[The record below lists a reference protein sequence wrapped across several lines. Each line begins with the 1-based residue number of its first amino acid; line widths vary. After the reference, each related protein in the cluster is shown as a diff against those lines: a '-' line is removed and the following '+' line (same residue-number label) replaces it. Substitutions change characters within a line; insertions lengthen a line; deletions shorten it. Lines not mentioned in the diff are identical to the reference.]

1 MQITAATMTP
11 LSRPAARPGHRV
23 HPTPPAARAT
33 CHGKLLTWAFTA
45 FNSVRIVVYLPTLWT
60 IGASG
65 HSDQHSLFT
74 WAIFLGSNATLALWL
89 YEEGGQRINRAV
101 LVNCVNSV
109 MCLAICLLIGWM
121 RLGVATA

>member
-45 FNSVRIVVYLPTLWT
+45 FNSLRIVAYLPTLWV

-65 HSDQHSLFT
+65 QSNQHSLLT